1 MKTKVIGLTGGIGS
15 GKTTIANY
23 FKSKGIPLYIA
34 DDEAKMILYTPKA
47 IKELQE
53 TFGDVVM
60 TDGIPDKA
68 KLASLVFND
77 PEKLKMLNSIIHPK
91 VLEHFR
97 EWLAAHNDAKFIIR
111 EAAILFESG
120 RFKDCDQIIL
130 VTAPEEV
137 RINRVMQRDNTT
149 RKKVMERI
157 NAQWDDD
164 KKAALSD
171 YIIINT
177 EIEEAKRQ
185 ADEIL
190 KILNKIEN

>member
-34 DDEAKMILYTPKA
+34 DDEAKAILYTPDA
-47 IKELQE
+47 IKEVQDA
-53 TFGDVVM
+53 FGDEVM
-60 TDGIPDKA
+60 DNGVPDRA

-77 PEKLKMLNSIIHPK
+77 PEKLKTLNSIIHPK

-97 EWLAAHNDAKFIIR
+97 QWLAEHSDAKFIIR

-120 RFKDCDQIIL
+120 RYKDCDQIIL
-130 VTAPEEV
+130 VTAPKEE
-137 RINRVMQRDNTT
+137 RIARVMERDNTT
-149 RKKVMERI
+149 REKVLERM

-164 KKAALSD
+164 KKAKLSD
-171 YIIINT
+171 YIIINS
-177 EIEEAKRQ
+177 EIENAKQQ